1 MSSKKLNDKSLHE
14 INFVGTVDSISSK
27 DVDISLLVR
36 IQSVTKVNGSFSHD
50 APSDADYYGYEE
62 LEMEVNEGHHFT
74 SHNEV
79 WVALT
84 KDQLDEV
91 TEKYEDLIME
101 RLWEIVEEQAEKDHQ
116 EDFDEAWDAAASL

>member
-14 INFVGTVDSISSK
+14 INFVGVVDSISSK
-27 DVDISLLVR
+27 DVDISLLAR
-36 IQSVTKVNGSFSHD
+36 IQSVTKVKGSFSHD
-50 APSDADYYGYEE
+50 APSDVDYYGYEE
-62 LEMEVNEGHHFT
+62 LEMEVNEGHHFA

-91 TEKYEDLIME
+91 TEKYEDLIMK
-101 RLWEIVEEQAEKDHQ
+101 RLWDIVEEQAEKDY
-116 EDFDEAWDAAASL
+116 EECFDEPWDTAANL

>member
-14 INFVGTVDSISSK
+14 INFVGVVDSTSSK

-36 IQSVTKVNGSFSHD
+36 IQSVTKLEGSFSHD

-62 LEMEVNEGHHFT
+62 LEMEVESGEYIST
-74 SHNEV
+74 VGTE
-79 WVALT
+79 WCLT
-84 KDQLDEV
+84 KQELDEV

-101 RLWEIVEEQAEKDHQ
+101 RLWEIVEEQAEKDYQ
-116 EDFDEAWDAAASL
+116 EVFDELCDSAAKL